1 MKRRMSKT
9 SRQNIE
15 SAERAVI
22 EKSEHGFMIRLEKQ
36 INKNGVPGF
45 STYVSSPEA
54 PMLYPSVALARR
66 AIQGVRS
73 DLRIEYWEPISAR
86 MPSTG
91 HKAQVLPLQL
101 H

>member
-22 EKSEHGFMIRLEKQ
+22 EKTENGYMIRLEKQ
-36 INKNGVPGF
+36 IDKSGVPGF
-45 STYVSSPEA
+45 STYISSPES
-54 PMLYPSVALARR
+54 PMIYPSVQHARR
-66 AIQGVRS
+66 AVQGVRP
-73 DLRIEYWEPISAR
+73 DLRIEYWEPIAAR
-86 MPSTG
+86 MPGSG
-91 HKAQVLPLQL
+91 HKAQVLPL

>member
-1 MKRRMSKT
+1 MKRRMTKT

-15 SAERAVI
+15 SAERAII
-22 EKSEHGFMIRLEKQ
+22 EKSENGYMIRLEKQ
-36 INKNGVPGF
+36 IDKSGVPAF
-45 STYVSSPEA
+45 SSYVSSPES

-66 AIQGVRS
+66 AVQGIRP
-73 DLRIEYWEPISAR
+73 DLRIEHWEPVSAR

-91 HKAQVLPLQL
+91 HKAQVLPL

>member
-1 MKRRMSKT
+1 MMKRRMTKT
-9 SRQNIE
+9 SRQNVE

-22 EKSEHGFMIRLEKQ
+22 EKTEHGYMIRLEKG
-36 INKNGVPGF
+36 INKAGVPGF

-66 AIQGVRS
+66 AVQGIKPS
-73 DLRIEYWEPISAR
+73 LRIEYWEPIAAR
-86 MPSTG
+86 MPGSG
-91 HKAQVLPLQL
+91 HKAQILPL

>member
-22 EKSEHGFMIRLEKQ
+22 EKTEHGFMIRLEKG
-36 INKNGVPGF
+36 INKAGVPAF
-45 STYVSSPEA
+45 SSYVSRPEA

-66 AIQGVRS
+66 AIQGIRS
-73 DLRIEYWEPISAR
+73 DLRIEYWEPTEPR
-86 MPSTG
+86 LPSG
-91 HKAQVLPLQL
+91 HRSQVLPLR
-101 H
+101 

>member
-9 SRQNIE
+9 SRQNVE

-22 EKSEHGFMIRLEKQ
+22 EKSENGYMVRLEKG
-36 INKNGVPGF
+36 ISKSGIPSF
-45 STYVSSPEA
+45 SAYISSPES

-66 AIQGVRS
+66 AVQGIKP
-73 DLRIEYWEPISAR
+73 DMRIEYWEPVAAR

-91 HKAQVLPLQL
+91 HKAQILPL

>member
-15 SAERAVI
+15 SAERAII
-22 EKSEHGFMIRLEKQ
+22 EKTENGYMIRLEKN
-36 INKNGVPGF
+36 IKNGVPGF
-45 STYVSSPEA
+45 SSYVSSPVA
-54 PMLYPSVALARR
+54 PMLYPSILHARR

-73 DLRIEYWEPISAR
+73 DLRIEYWEPVTHR
-86 MPSTG
+86 MPSG
-91 HKAQVLPLQL
+91 HKAQVLPL

>member
-22 EKSEHGFMIRLEKQ
+22 EKSEHGFMVRLEKG
-36 INKNGVPGF
+36 INKAGVPAF
-45 STYVSSPEA
+45 SSYVSSPES

-66 AIQGVRS
+66 AVQGIRP
-73 DLRIEYWEPISAR
+73 DLRIEYWEPVSAR

-91 HKAQVLPLQL
+91 HKAQILPL

>member
-22 EKSEHGFMIRLEKQ
+22 EKTENGFMIRLEKG
-36 INKNGVPGF
+36 ISKAGIPAF
-45 STYVSSPEA
+45 SSYVSSPES
-54 PMLYPSVALARR
+54 PMLYPSVQLARR
-66 AIQGVRS
+66 AVQGIRP
-73 DLRIEYWEPISAR
+73 DLRIEYWEPVSAR
-86 MPSTG
+86 MPGSG
-91 HKAQVLPLQL
+91 HKAQVLPL